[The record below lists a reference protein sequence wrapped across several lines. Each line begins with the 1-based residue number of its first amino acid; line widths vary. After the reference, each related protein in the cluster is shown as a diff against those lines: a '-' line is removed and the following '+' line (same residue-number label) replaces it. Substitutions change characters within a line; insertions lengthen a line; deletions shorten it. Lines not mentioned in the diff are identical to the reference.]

1 MNKHYPLYAITIL
14 WPQVKEASTR
24 IQTYA
29 NNEAITAIC
38 ENRTVCSNLNINHTS
53 VTLKILGKIG
63 KINNLY
69 INTLQKVSDP
79 FDVPVKNVKS
89 CTTAK
94 VSVFAPHKPTS
105 SLIILKETLGTLF
118 L

>member
-1 MNKHYPLYAITIL
+1 MKHYPLYAITIL

-38 ENRTVCSNLNINHTS
+38 ENMTACSNLSINHTS
-53 VTLKILGKIG
+53 VTLKILAKIG

-69 INTLQKVSDP
+69 SKSLQKVSDS
-79 FDVPVKNVKS
+79 FVVPIKHIKS
-89 CTTAK
+89 RTTAK
-94 VSVFAPHKPTS
+94 VFVFPPQKPTS
-105 SLIILKETLGTLF
+105 SLIILKETFGTLF